1 MRQITKIEPTIPQ
14 ILRKKR
20 VAAYA
25 RVSMETDR
33 LNHSLSAQI
42 SYYSELIQKNPEWE
56 YAGVYADSFIS
67 GTSTKNRTEFQRMIA
82 DCEAGKIDIIL
93 AKSIS
98 RFARNTVDLLETV
111 RHLKATGVEVRFE
124 KERINSLSEDGEIML
139 TLLASF
145 SQEESRSISDNVKW
159 GIRKRFEKGIPN
171 SFCIYGYRWN
181 REKFIVVPEEAKI
194 VRLIYDNFLHG
205 ISAEQTEKQLAEM
218 GVKSYTGQHF
228 SNMSIRAILKNEKYT
243 GNMLLQKDYIASHI
257 DHRTKKNKGELP
269 QYWVANSHEAI
280 IPLETFQAVQEEIQR
295 RRELGALANPHIPTS
310 CFTSKLKCAICGKSY
325 RRHQYKRVSDTS
337 ANWECRN
344 KGDKGETGCDGKSI
358 PESALKEACRDVLGL
373 AEFNETIFL
382 EKTENII
389 VHKNNL
395 LIFRM
400 KDGTELSYTW
410 EYKSTARKDCWTK
423 ERRDKMS
430 AYQKKNPSSKK
441 GTSCL
446 TGHIRCEKCGENF
459 RRQIYKRSSGK
470 KDARWFCSSHCG
482 IGGIFEDTLHNIC
495 AAAMGLSKFDESAF
509 REQIDHVGIVAKG
522 RVIVYSR
529 MVVHTAEHGQR
540 KNGCHHFLR
549 NASGVLARHR
559 ASIGGREDADK
570 KRDHHPGNHD
580 EIYEHSLGV
589 HEKTAHGRIC
599 PCLHRPRGTAI
610 FLRGASGL
618 LHALHQEPGRLG
630 ICQNLHGRGNQRN
643 EYQAQG
649 RFQQHDKRCPGRKNR
664 FDNHEYHFTVFDTI
678 PPLGAIP
685 ESP

>member
-1 MRQITKIEPTIPQ
+1 MRQIKKIEPTIPQ
-14 ILRKKR
+14 IARKKR

-42 SYYSELIQKNPEWE
+42 SYYSELIQNNPEWE

-82 DCEAGKIDIIL
+82 DCEAGKINIIL

-111 RHLKATGVEVRFE
+111 RHLKAIGVEVRFE
-124 KERINSLSEDGEIML
+124 KEHINSLSEDGEIML

-171 SFCIYGYRWN
+171 SFCIYGYRWDG
-181 REKFIVVPEEAKI
+181 EKFNIVPEEAEI
-194 VRLIYDNFLHG
+194 VKLIYDNFLHG

-257 DHRTKKNKGELP
+257 NHKTKKNNGELP

-280 IPLETFQAVQEEIQR
+280 IPLETFQAVQEEIKR

-310 CFTSKLKCAICGKSY
+310 CFTSKLKCANCGKSY
-325 RRHQYKRVSDTS
+325 RRHQYKRVDDSA
-337 ANWECRN
+337 ANWECRT
-344 KGDKGETGCDGKSI
+344 KAEKGKSLCDAVNI
-358 PESALKEACRDVLGL
+358 QEVALIEACRQVLGL
-373 AEFNETIFL
+373 AEFEENIFTERV
-382 EKTENII
+382 EKII
-389 VHKNNL
+389 VHKDNL
-395 LIFRM
+395 LIFHM
-400 KDGTELSYTW
+400 KDGKEISHTW
-410 EYKSTARKDCWTK
+410 EFKSTARTDCWTQ

-430 AYQKKNPSSKK
+430 AFQKKNPSPRK

-459 RRQIYKRSSGK
+459 HRQMYKRASGI

-482 IGGIFEDTLHNIC
+482 IGGIFEDTIHDIC
-495 AAAMGLSKFDESAF
+495 AKAIGLSEFDESAF
-509 REQIDHVGIVAKG
+509 REQIDHIGIVAKG
-522 RVIVYSR
+522 QLIVYF
-529 MVVHTAEHGQR
+529 
-540 KNGCHHFLR
+540 KD
-549 NASGVLARHR
+549 
-559 ASIGGREDADK
+559 GRTHSDTWSTK
-570 KRDHHPGNHD
+570 KRMPPLS
-580 EIYEHSLGV
+580 EEH
-589 HEKTAHGRIC
+589 
-599 PCLHRPRGTAI
+599 
-610 FLRGASGL
+610 
-618 LHALHQEPGRLG
+618 
-630 ICQNLHGRGNQRN
+630 
-643 EYQAQG
+643 
-649 RFQQHDKRCPGRKNR
+649 KRCIGEASRKYWR
-664 FDNHEYHFTVFDTI
+664 ERRCRQ
-678 PPLGAIP
+678 
-685 ESP
+685 EM

>member
-1 MRQITKIEPTIPQ
+1 MRRIEKIEPTLPPIA
-14 ILRKKR
+14 REKR

-67 GTSTKNRTEFQRMIA
+67 GTSTKKRTEFQRMIA
-82 DCEAGKIDIIL
+82 DCEAGKIDILL

-111 RHLKATGVEVRFE
+111 RHLKAIGVEVRFE

-181 REKFIVVPEEAKI
+181 GEKFVVVPEEAEI

-257 DHRTKKNKGELP
+257 DHKTKKNKGELP
-269 QYWVANSHEAI
+269 QYWVADSHEAI
-280 IPLETFQAVQEEIQR
+280 IPLATFQAVQEEIKR

-310 CFTSKLKCAICGKSY
+310 CFTSKLKCAKCGNSY
-325 RRHQYKRVSDTS
+325 RRHQYKRVNDTA
-337 ANWECRN
+337 ANWECRG
-344 KGDKGETGCDGKSI
+344 KSDKGQCDAKSI
-358 PESALKEACRDVLGL
+358 PEPALKKACQDALGL
-373 AEFNETIFL
+373 EEFDENIFTERVET
-382 EKTENII
+382 II
-389 VHKNNL
+389 VHKDHL
-395 LIFRM
+395 LVFRM
-400 KDGTELSYTW
+400 KDGEELHHTW
-410 EYKSTARKDCWTK
+410 EFKSTARTDCWTK

-430 AYQKKNPSSKK
+430 VFQKRNPSHKR

-459 RRQIYKRSSGK
+459 HRQMYKRASGK
-470 KDARWFCSSHCG
+470 KDARWFCSTHCG
-482 IGGIFEDTLHNIC
+482 IGGIFEDTVHSIC
-495 AAAMGLSKFDESAF
+495 AKAMGLSEFDENTF
-509 REQIDHVGIVAKG
+509 REQIDHIGIVAKG
-522 RVIVYSR
+522 RLTIYFKDGR
-529 MVVHTAEHGQR
+529 THGDTW
-540 KNGCHHFLR
+540 
-549 NASGVLARHR
+549 ST
-559 ASIGGREDADK
+559 K
-570 KRDHHPGNHD
+570 KRMPPLS
-580 EIYEHSLGV
+580 EEH
-589 HEKTAHGRIC
+589 
-599 PCLHRPRGTAI
+599 
-610 FLRGASGL
+610 
-618 LHALHQEPGRLG
+618 
-630 ICQNLHGRGNQRN
+630 
-643 EYQAQG
+643 
-649 RFQQHDKRCPGRKNR
+649 KRCIGEASRKYWR
-664 FDNHEYHFTVFDTI
+664 ERRCLQET
-678 PPLGAIP
+678 
-685 ESP
+685 